1 MEHQI
6 TKYKCKHCNKYYA
19 SQNSL
24 CNHNKKFHL
33 HNNVVES
40 ITKNTYNC
48 RKCNKNFNNYQNR
61 WAHDKICK
69 EDINIKLKQE
79 NDELK
84 NKLHELLLQQA
95 KIHPKKLQKINNQ
108 LISNININNGTIINN
123 TYVKFGIINHSQILN
138 EKTILNILNK
148 PYQCIEESIKTIHF
162 NKNLPEYNNIYIT
175 NMKDDI
181 AYIFDGE
188 KFISV
193 KKNQVIEDLIDNHKE
208 QIEDSF
214 DLHKNKLR
222 DFTCKRLQSFL
233 DAINNEEESY
243 TDKYKKSYQNYK
255 AYKMSDIKLLLYNC
269 CDSKK
274 FDLLKSIELKEK
286 NIDDN
291 N

>member
-1 MEHQI
+1 
-6 TKYKCKHCNKYYA
+6 
-19 SQNSL
+19 
-24 CNHNKKFHL
+24 
-33 HNNVVES
+33 
-40 ITKNTYNC
+40 
-48 RKCNKNFNNYQNR
+48 
-61 WAHDKICK
+61 
-69 EDINIKLKQE
+69 
-79 NDELK
+79 
-84 NKLHELLLQQA
+84 
-95 KIHPKKLQKINNQ
+95 
-108 LISNININNGTIINN
+108 
-123 TYVKFGIINHSQILN
+123 
-138 EKTILNILNK
+138 
-148 PYQCIEESIKTIHF
+148 
-162 NKNLPEYNNIYIT
+162 
-175 NMKDDI
+175 MKDDI

-233 DAINNEEESY
+233 DAINNEEEYY